1 MNILYKMFSY
11 KDSCILW
18 WNGVRSNRY
27 SSMRTNLLPSYPE
40 QCTIFSAL
48 MTEAANLSSPLL
60 SSPLFSE
67 DSNLHHIAMTTW
79 GRIKF
84 NFFRNNPNRI
94 FSFPKRPG
102 QPWGPDRLLCYINWG
117 RFSRRSSNQ
126 KREAGYSPPPSIAL
140 PSPTC
145 LHGVYTDNVS
155 DQSVEAYK

>member
-1 MNILYKMFSY
+1 MKWREVQQILIDADESATFISRTVYNIFCFNDGGSKSL
-11 KDSCILW
+11 
-18 WNGVRSNRY
+18 
-27 SSMRTNLLPSYPE
+27 
-40 QCTIFSAL
+40 
-48 MTEAANLSSPLL
+48 LSSPLL

-94 FSFPKRPG
+94 FSFPKPPG